1 MKNKEVE
8 LLQIRD
14 QCAELNGQNEKFQEV
29 NRILQQR
36 IVEAEANNKT
46 NVIEVYIYII
56 LFIIIGENKKINEW

>member
-1 MKNKEVE
+1 M
-8 LLQIRD
+8 
-14 QCAELNGQNEKFQEV
+14 

-46 NVIEVYIYII
+46 NVIEVYIYIYII